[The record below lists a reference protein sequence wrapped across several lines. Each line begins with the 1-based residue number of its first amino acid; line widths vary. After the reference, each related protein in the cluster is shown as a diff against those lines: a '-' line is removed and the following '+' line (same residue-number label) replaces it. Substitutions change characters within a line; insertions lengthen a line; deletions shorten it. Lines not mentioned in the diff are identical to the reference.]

1 MTTYL
6 PTTRAPRAPLIARKR
21 AERRAARR
29 RIAARTVT
37 PLPADQRVAYPA
49 PLRPLPAARVLR
61 IGSSLLSS
69 VLFHGAI
76 VGAALAAASEPA
88 PRHKPTAM
96 IVEVREPP
104 PPPPPPPPA
113 PEIAKAEPTPEP
125 PKPELPKPEPKA
137 KPEAP
142 EPPKE
147 EPKEPPPPPPQ
158 RIVGL
163 SFESTTEGGDGP
175 AFAVGNTRQGE
186 TAQKAVDPSRVPAH
200 GTAPPTATPPPV
212 SRNQVASRVPTA
224 GVKYVLPKRKRPS
237 EPPYPEILKAQGI
250 EADVT
255 VLVKLGP
262 DGAVLAVTIVKGSG
276 YPELDQAARTAA
288 QGEAFEPAT
297 RDGVAVPYTLS
308 FTYRF
313 RLESP

>member
-6 PTTRAPRAPLIARKR
+6 PAVRPPRVPLIARKR
-21 AERRAARR
+21 AERRAARH

-37 PLPADQRVAYPA
+37 PLPADQRALFPA
-49 PLRPLPAARVLR
+49 PLRPLPVARVLR

-76 VGAALAAASEPA
+76 VGAALAAATDVATP
-88 PRHKPTAM
+88 PRPTPLV
-96 IVEVREPP
+96 VEMREPP
-104 PPPPPPPPA
+104 PPPPAPA
-113 PEIAKAEPTPEP
+113 IAKAETPTPEPEPKPEP
-125 PKPELPKPEPKA
+125 PKPRPKSEP
-137 KPEAP
+137 
-142 EPPKE
+142 PPKE
-147 EPKEPPPPPPQ
+147 LPPPPPTTAAPPP

-163 SFESTTEGGDGP
+163 SLESTTEGGDGP
-175 AFAVGNTRQGE
+175 AFSVGNTRDGE
-186 TAQKAVDPSRVPAH
+186 TAKQAVDPRKVPPR
-200 GTAPPTATPPPV
+200 GTAPPTAAPV

-224 GVKYVLPKRKRPS
+224 GVKYVLPRRRKPS
-237 EPPYPEILKAQGI
+237 QPPYPETLKAQGI

-255 VLVKLGP
+255 VLVKLAA
-262 DGAVLAVTIVKGSG
+262 DGSVETVTIVKGSG
-276 YPELDQAARTAA
+276 HPEFDQAARAAA

-313 RLESP
+313 RLESQ

>member
-6 PTTRAPRAPLIARKR
+6 PAERPPRVPLIARKR

-37 PLPADQRVAYPA
+37 PLPADQRIAFPA
-49 PLRPLPAARVLR
+49 PLRPLPVARVLR

-76 VGAALAAASEPA
+76 VGAALAAASEVARP
-88 PRHKPTAM
+88 PKPTPL
-96 IVEVREPP
+96 IVEMREPP
-104 PPPPPPPPA
+104 PPPPPPPAPQIARTETPTPEPEPA
-113 PEIAKAEPTPEP
+113 KPEP
-125 PKPELPKPEPKA
+125 PKPRPRA
-137 KPEAP
+137 
-142 EPPKE
+142 EPP
-147 EPKEPPPPPPQ
+147 PKDAPPPPPPTAAPPP

-163 SFESTTEGGDGP
+163 SLESTTEGGDGP
-175 AFAVGNTRQGE
+175 AFSVGNTRDGE
-186 TAQKAVDPSRVPAH
+186 TAKKAVDPSKVAPR
-200 GTAPPTATPPPV
+200 GTAPPTMAPV

-224 GVKYVLPKRKRPS
+224 GVTYVLPKRRKPS
-237 EPPYPEILKAQGI
+237 QPPYPETLKAQGI

-255 VLVKLGP
+255 VLVKLAA
-262 DGAVLAVTIVKGSG
+262 DGRVETVTIVKGSG
-276 YPELDQAARTAA
+276 HPEFDQAARAAA

-313 RLESP
+313 RLEST

>member
-1 MTTYL
+1 MSTYL
-6 PTTRAPRAPLIARKR
+6 PTPRAPRVPLIARKR
-21 AERRAARR
+21 AERRAARL

-37 PLPADQRVAYPA
+37 PLPADQRAAFAA
-49 PLRPLPAARVLR
+49 PLRPLPVARVLR

-69 VLFHGAI
+69 VLFHSAI

-88 PRHKPTAM
+88 PRPRPTAL
-96 IVEVREPP
+96 IVEVRE
-104 PPPPPPPPA
+104 PPPPPPPA
-113 PEIAKAEPTPEP
+113 PEIAKAEPVPEP
-125 PKPELPKPEPKA
+125 PKPELPRPEPRAKPEPRA
-137 KPEAP
+137 
-142 EPPKE
+142 EPPPE
-147 EPKEPPPPPPQ
+147 EPPKEPPPPPPQ

-163 SFESTTEGGDGP
+163 SFDSTTQGGDGP
-175 AFAVGNTRQGE
+175 AFAVGNTRSGE
-186 TAQKAVDPSRVPAH
+186 TAPKAVDPTRVPAR
-200 GTAPPTATPPPV
+200 GTAPPTAPPV

-224 GVKYVLPKRKRPS
+224 GVTYVLPKRKRPS
-237 EPPYPEILKAQGI
+237 EPPYPETLKAQGI

-255 VLVKLGP
+255 VLVKLGA
-262 DGAVLAVTIVKGSG
+262 DGRVLTVTIVKGSG
-276 YPELDQAARTAA
+276 YPELDQAARAAA

>member
-6 PTTRAPRAPLIARKR
+6 PAVRPPRAPLIARKR

-37 PLPADQRVAYPA
+37 PLPADQRALFPA
-49 PLRPLPAARVLR
+49 PLRPLPVARVLR

-69 VLFHGAI
+69 VLLHGAI
-76 VGAALAAASEPA
+76 VGAALAAATDAAKP
-88 PRHKPTAM
+88 PRPTP
-96 IVEVREPP
+96 IVVEMREPP

-113 PEIAKAEPTPEP
+113 PAIAKAETPTPEP
-125 PKPELPKPEPKA
+125 EPEPKPAPKPEPKPKA
-137 KPEAP
+137 
-142 EPPKE
+142 EPP
-147 EPKEPPPPPPQ
+147 PKEPPPPPTAAPPP

-163 SFESTTEGGDGP
+163 SLESTTDGGDGP
-175 AFAVGNTRQGE
+175 AFSVGNTRDGE
-186 TAQKAVDPSRVPAH
+186 TAKEAVDPRKVAPRGA
-200 GTAPPTATPPPV
+200 APPTTAPV

-224 GVKYVLPKRKRPS
+224 GVKYVLPRRRKPS
-237 EPPYPEILKAQGI
+237 QPAYPETLKAQGI

-255 VLVKLGP
+255 VLVKLAA
-262 DGAVLAVTIVKGSG
+262 DGSVESVSIVKGSG
-276 YPELDQAARTAA
+276 HPELDQAARAAA

-313 RLESP
+313 RLESQ